1 MTHLTVANE
10 VNDDIT
16 AELLTILGS
25 DAEGVSNIV
34 HGVGIDVEDGSADS
48 SGNLGAVSAG
58 TGTIRGRCETDLVVD
73 DNVDGATDR
82 VVVEPFHLEALIN
95 DTLASNSSITMHN
108 NRHHGLAVLCF
119 ATEEVLFS
127 TATTLDARVDSL
139 EMRWVGHQSQL
150 DLVARITVSA
160 SESRAKMVLHITS
173 VGIDSLI
180 ALVRLDA
187 LELGHDNFHRFAHDI
202 GESIK
207 STAMGHANDE
217 SARTFLHCRVDA
229 EFESG
234 NERFA
239 ALKTE
244 PLHRVEFAG
253 HESTPLV
260 SVVKASVHVDALT
273 LGWLPELDR
282 LELLADPVA
291 DFALLDM
298 HELDANFAAIG
309 LAVGTDEVTQLPPL
323 FALGDSAVVGH
334 ADREL
339 TVHISISEAVMR
351 RVEHVEELL
360 VGETELLGETGAIGV
375 DLFQVKRID
384 V

>member
-1 MTHLTVANE
+1 M
-10 VNDDIT
+10 
-16 AELLTILGS
+16 LL
-25 DAEGVSNIV
+25 
-34 HGVGIDVEDGSADS
+34 
-48 SGNLGAVSAG
+48 
-58 TGTIRGRCETDLVVD
+58 
-73 DNVDGATDR
+73 
-82 VVVEPFHLEALIN
+82 
-95 DTLASNSSITMHN
+95 
-108 NRHHGLAVLCF
+108 
-119 ATEEVLFS
+119 S

-173 VGIDSLI
+173 LGIDSLI
-180 ALVRLDA
+180 TLVRLDT
-187 LELGHDNFHRFAHDI
+187 LELGHDDFHRLTHDI
-202 GESIK
+202 GEGVE

-217 SARTFLHCRVDA
+217 SARTFLYCRVDA
-229 EFESG
+229 EFKSR

-323 FALGDSAVVGH
+323 FALGDSAVVRH

-360 VGETELLGETGAIGV
+360 VGEAELLGETGAVSIV
-375 DLFQVKRID
+375 LFQVKWID